1 MINTMIR
8 ITTRVPTP
16 MYIDYSLLS
25 VGGWAAT
32 SYSPGGRDGKRRSI
46 SPAIVSGE

>member
-16 MYIDYSLLS
+16 MYIEYPS
-25 VGGWAAT
+25 
-32 SYSPGGRDGKRRSI
+32 SPLVDGLALRPR
-46 SPAIVSGE
+46 PVVRC